1 MAKEKFVRKKPHV
14 NIGTIGHIDH
24 GKTTLTAAITKV
36 MSDTYGG
43 SAISYADIAK
53 GGVVRDDSKIV
64 TVAVSRVNLG
74 HAGNISLAL
83 VIAVLKAALVAGF
96 FMHLVSEKKPI
107 YTILVFTAF
116 FFVGLMALTIWAMND
131 SPEQTTTTG
140 QAPPAHA
147 APAHHVP

>member
-1 MAKEKFVRKKPHV
+1 VYIGIFVGPPVGR
-14 NIGTIGHIDH
+14 
-24 GKTTLTAAITKV
+24 
-36 MSDTYGG
+36 
-43 SAISYADIAK
+43 
-53 GGVVRDDSKIV
+53 IV
-64 TVAVSRVNLG
+64 TVAVSGRQLG

-96 FMHLVSEKKPI
+96 FMDLVSEKKPI

-116 FFVGLMALTIWAMND
+116 FFVGLMALTIWAIND

>member
-1 MAKEKFVRKKPHV
+1 MDDKHAHDIKKHLKVYIGVFVALLV
-14 NIGTIGHIDH
+14 GTII
-24 GKTTLTAAITKV
+24 
-36 MSDTYGG
+36 
-43 SAISYADIAK
+43 
-53 GGVVRDDSKIV
+53 

-131 SPEQTTTTG
+131 NPEQTTTTG

>member
-1 MAKEKFVRKKPHV
+1 MDDKHAHDIKKHLKVYIGVFVALLV
-14 NIGTIGHIDH
+14 GTIF
-24 GKTTLTAAITKV
+24 
-36 MSDTYGG
+36 
-43 SAISYADIAK
+43 
-53 GGVVRDDSKIV
+53 

-83 VIAVLKAALVAGF
+83 IIAVLKAALVAGF

-131 SPEQTTTTG
+131 SPEQTARTG

>member
-1 MAKEKFVRKKPHV
+1 MDDKHAHDIKKHLKVYIGVFVALLV
-14 NIGTIGHIDH
+14 GTII
-24 GKTTLTAAITKV
+24 
-36 MSDTYGG
+36 
-43 SAISYADIAK
+43 
-53 GGVVRDDSKIV
+53 

-131 SPEQTTTTG
+131 SPEQTTATG
-140 QAPPAHA
+140 QAQPAHA

>member
-1 MAKEKFVRKKPHV
+1 MDDKHAHDIKKHLKVYIGVFVALLV
-14 NIGTIGHIDH
+14 GT
-24 GKTTLTAAITKV
+24 
-36 MSDTYGG
+36 
-43 SAISYADIAK
+43 
-53 GGVVRDDSKIV
+53 IV

-74 HAGNISLAL
+74 HAGNISLAV

-131 SPEQTTTTG
+131 SPEQTTTTRSEERRVG
-140 QAPPAHA
+140 KECRSRW
-147 APAHHVP
+147 